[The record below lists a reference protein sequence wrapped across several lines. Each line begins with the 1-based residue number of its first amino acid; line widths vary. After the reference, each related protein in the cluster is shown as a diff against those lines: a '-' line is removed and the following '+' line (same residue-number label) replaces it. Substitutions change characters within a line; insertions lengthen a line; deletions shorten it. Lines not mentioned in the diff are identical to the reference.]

1 MAHLYY
7 TEQEL
12 SENTVSVTI
21 EGDEARHAASVA
33 RLRVGESV
41 AVSDGRGRIAQ
52 AVASDVAPGRVSFD
66 VTDISEPEVFL
77 PTLTLVQALAKGD
90 RDELAVQMCTELG
103 AAEVIP
109 WQSERSIARWVG
121 DKKAKGR
128 VRWAAIAREASK
140 QAMRSSIPSVADI
153 VTTAELAR
161 MAGERTVIVLDPR
174 AAVSLGDWA
183 RSHINEREILVVIG
197 PEGGISANE
206 IDALLAGGA
215 HAVHAGATVMRTS
228 TAGAAGFSALRA
240 IFGQL

>member
-41 AVSDGRGRIAQ
+41 AVSDGLGRIAQ
-52 AVASDVAPGRVSFD
+52 AVARDVAPGRVSFD

-103 AAEVIP
+103 AAEIVP

-121 DKKAKGR
+121 DKKAKGQA
-128 VRWAAIAREASK
+128 RWAAIAREASK

-183 RSHINEREILVVIG
+183 RSHTNEREILVVIG
-197 PEGGISANE
+197 PEGGISPNE
-206 IDALLAGGA
+206 IDALASAGA

-228 TAGAAGFSALRA
+228 TAGAVSFSALRA

>member
-41 AVSDGRGRIAQ
+41 AVSDGRGRVAH
-52 AVASDVAPGRVSFD
+52 AVARDVAPGRVSFD
-66 VTDISEPEVFL
+66 VTDISEGEVLL
-77 PTLTLVQALAKGD
+77 PALTLVQALAKGD

-103 AAEVIP
+103 ATEIIP

-153 VTTAELAR
+153 VTTAELAQ

-183 RSHINEREILVVIG
+183 RSHTNEREVLVVIG
-197 PEGGISANE
+197 PEGGISPNE
-206 IDALLAGGA
+206 IDVLASAGA
-215 HAVHAGATVMRTS
+215 HPVHAGATVMRTS
-228 TAGAAGFSALRA
+228 TAGAVGFSALRA

>member
-7 TEQEL
+7 TEQDL

-41 AVSDGRGRIAQ
+41 AVSDGRGRVAH

-66 VTDISEPEVFL
+66 VTDIREPEVFL

-103 AAEVIP
+103 AAEIVP

-121 DKKAKGR
+121 DKKVKGR
-128 VRWAAIAREASK
+128 ARWAAIAREASK
-140 QAMRSSIPSVADI
+140 QAMRSSIPGVADI
-153 VTTAELAR
+153 VTTAELAQ

-183 RSHINEREILVVIG
+183 RSHTNEREILVVIG
-197 PEGGISANE
+197 PEGGISPNE
-206 IDALLAGGA
+206 IDALASAGA
-215 HAVHAGATVMRTS
+215 HPVHAGATVMRTS
-228 TAGAAGFSALRA
+228 TAGAVSFSALRA

>member
-52 AVASDVAPGRVSFD
+52 AVARDVAPGRVSFD

-197 PEGGISANE
+197 PEGGISPNE

-215 HAVHAGATVMRTS
+215 HAVHVGATVMRTS
-228 TAGAAGFSALRA
+228 TAGAVGFSALRA

>member
-7 TEQEL
+7 TEQDL

-52 AVASDVAPGRVSFD
+52 AVARDVAPGRVSFD
-66 VTDISEPEVFL
+66 VTDISEPEVLL

-103 AAEVIP
+103 AAEIVP

-121 DKKAKGR
+121 DKKVKGR
-128 VRWAAIAREASK
+128 ARWATIAREASK
-140 QAMRSSIPSVADI
+140 QAMRSSIPGVADI
-153 VTTAELAR
+153 ATTAELAQ
-161 MAGERTVIVLDPR
+161 MAGKRTVIVLDPR
-174 AAVSLGDWA
+174 ALVSLGDWA
-183 RSHINEREILVVIG
+183 RSHTNEREILVVIG
-197 PEGGISANE
+197 PEGGISPNE
-206 IDALLAGGA
+206 IDALVSAGA
-215 HAVHAGATVMRTS
+215 DAVHAGATVMRTS
-228 TAGAAGFSALRA
+228 TAGAVSFSALRA

>member
-7 TEQEL
+7 TEQDL

-52 AVASDVAPGRVSFD
+52 AVARDVAPGRVSFD

-103 AAEVIP
+103 AAEIVP

-183 RSHINEREILVVIG
+183 RLHTNEREILVVIG
-197 PEGGISANE
+197 PEGGISPNE

-215 HAVHAGATVMRTS
+215 DAVHAGATVMRTS
-228 TAGAAGFSALRA
+228 TAGAVGFSALRA